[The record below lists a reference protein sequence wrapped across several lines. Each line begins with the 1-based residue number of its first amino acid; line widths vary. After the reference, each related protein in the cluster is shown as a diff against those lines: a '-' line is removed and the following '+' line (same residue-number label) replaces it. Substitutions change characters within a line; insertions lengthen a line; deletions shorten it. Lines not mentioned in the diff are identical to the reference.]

1 MMTAVGPLIVT
12 IASLHAPLARP
23 LAITRAPLIARAPLP
38 QLAIVDF
45 DALQNTGETA
55 IFDNVNVGSAVVR
68 FLRSFM
74 NSNKERVRL
83 KEAVLSLSSGVD
95 EIIFIGAYLL
105 LVERLLK
112 GLWKIGWGVDWLLNK
127 DEAEAEKAEATYE
140 TSLLGALRA
149 PARQLGWSMLLLWAV
164 DAAYILC
171 AAVNPALKLQVA
183 GKKGLPYALGWVLY
197 ANVCGRALASV
208 KNWWLERGVL
218 AFAKPPPSAAQRA
231 IARRGSGILLWSA
244 VILVCAEGLA
254 ASTGIKLNSILSFA
268 GVGGIAVGLA
278 TKDLLTNLIGGCL
291 LFLTNPFTERDKI
304 TMSNLEQSRI
314 LRVGWY
320 QTVVIGDNEEV
331 MTIPNAKF
339 ISNKISNR
347 SRRTHRCMK
356 QSFYLDYGCLPYL
369 KDLLNDMR
377 KELLSISS
385 VDSKKRYMR
394 VCVCL
399 SSTSPQAHKQA
410 PPLISSPPPFL
421 PTHTYIQGVPAL
433 RQGDDTDSH

>member
-23 LAITRAPLIARAPLP
+23 LAITRAPLFARAPLITRAPLP

-218 AFAKPPPSAAQRA
+218 AFAKPPPSAARA
-231 IARRGSGILLWSA
+231 HADGSGILLWSA

-394 VCVCL
+394 VCVSL
-399 SSTSPQAHKQA
+399 KHKPTSTQASPSSHLITL
-410 PPLISSPPPFL
+410 PLP
-421 PTHTYIQGVPAL
+421 
-433 RQGDDTDSH
+433 